1 MYTYSTITQVPYRE
15 LQSRVWVPRQHIL
28 DKSLTNGIARKA
40 HLHLVGE
47 VGILFLTLF
56 LILFLILFLTLC
68 LTLLQS

>member
-15 LQSRVWVPRQHIL
+15 LQSRVWAPRQHIL

-47 VGILFLTLF
+47 VEG
-56 LILFLILFLTLC
+56 ILFLTLC